1 MKEEEL
7 HGIVTDFKYS
17 IENYANVFCKRASQK
32 LYTLER
38 VSAFVTSQFEYLHV
52 VLDVFYCRNLNNKI
66 LPLHKWV
73 LEETITQF
81 QIIIEIGRPYGKKR
95 VNENQHSVIFTQ
107 CGSEP
112 ISFLGPKIWDIVPSD
127 IKRCKSLNGFKTEVE
142 KRISEGFLCS
152 LCKVYLRQKEL
163 ARPKIK
169 NKNSKTYHGI
179 FTVEAD
185 KHCYHYHILIFM
197 SLNQI
202 QIPMHV

>member
-1 MKEEEL
+1 MGSWRNNYSVSNNNRNRPSLREKEGQRKPAFCHIYAVWL
-7 HGIVTDFKYS
+7 WADIVFRSK
-17 IENYANVFCKRASQK
+17 
-32 LYTLER
+32 
-38 VSAFVTSQFEYLHV
+38 
-52 VLDVFYCRNLNNKI
+52 NLG
-66 LPLHKWV
+66 H
-73 LEETITQF
+73 
-81 QIIIEIGRPYGKKR
+81 
-95 VNENQHSVIFTQ
+95 
-107 CGSEP
+107 
-112 ISFLGPKIWDIVPSD
+112 VPSD

>member
-1 MKEEEL
+1 MRKWLLILKEEEL

-112 ISFLGPKIWDIVPSD
+112 ISFLGPKIWDMSQVTLSGVNHSMVLKQRLQKGFQKD
-127 IKRCKSLNGFKTEVE
+127 SYVVCAKCTFAKRN
-142 KRISEGFLCS
+142 
-152 LCKVYLRQKEL
+152 
-163 ARPKIK
+163 
-169 NKNSKTYHGI
+169 
-179 FTVEAD
+179 
-185 KHCYHYHILIFM
+185 
-197 SLNQI
+197 
-202 QIPMHV
+202 